1 MNVELMVVKA
11 TSTYKRGMLLSEP
24 ILDQLLLI
32 NSQLK
37 IDVIIVSKFNNK
49 VNSIEATLF

>member
-37 IDVIIVSKFNNK
+37 IDIIIVSKFNNK